1 MQVLQEV
8 DGDVDAAI
16 EFLIAEQ
23 DMDLHENADSSNDR
37 PKEKDLVQGN
47 ELSVAAC
54 SWTWCNNIFKFFYE
68 FVTYDY
74 LILAS
79 NALVWHC

>member
-23 DMDLHENADSSNDR
+23 DMDLHENADSNNDR

-54 SWTWCNNIFKFFYE
+54 S
-68 FVTYDY
+68 
-74 LILAS
+74 
-79 NALVWHC
+79 